1 MAVIQRR
8 HQKNN
13 TLHSIIK
20 NITYINKN
28 IQKDN
33 MPKKEEIKR
42 GITGGEIL
50 GATWKIISIGISVML
65 LLLFSLIV
73 FSFISSFAP
82 TIGRGNVAVIPIEGM
97 IRTDD
102 STFTPGVKSSE
113 IVKLIEQADR
123 SKEIQAILLEINSP
137 GGTPVATDE
146 ITTAL
151 KSVNKTTVAVIRET
165 GASGAFW
172 IATGADRIFA
182 NRMSI
187 TGSIGVQSSKLEF
200 PGLLADYN
208 ITYRRM
214 TAGRLKDAGSIY
226 REMTPE
232 EKILYQAI
240 LDELHTEFINEVAR
254 NRHLSEEY
262 VRTIATGFVY
272 LGSEAKEMGLVDE
285 LGGKKDAL
293 RYIEKTLNITA
304 KPVDYKQPTSFFSSL
319 SLMTSEAFYNIGQ
332 GLGSTFKTE
341 TEISFT

>member
-1 MAVIQRR
+1 MQ
-8 HQKNN
+8 
-13 TLHSIIK
+13 
-20 NITYINKN
+20 
-28 IQKDN
+28 
-33 MPKKEEIKR
+33 KKEAT
-42 GITGGEIL
+42 GITGSEIL
-50 GATWKIISIGISVML
+50 KATWKIISIGISIIL
-65 LLLFSLIV
+65 LLIFSVIV
-73 FSFISSFAP
+73 FSVFSSFIP
-82 TIGRGNVAVIPIEGM
+82 TMGRGNVAVISIDGM

-113 IVKLIEQADR
+113 IVKLIEQADE
-123 SKEIQAILLEINSP
+123 SKEIKAILLEINSP

-151 KSVNKTTVAVIRET
+151 KNANKTKIAVIRET
-165 GASGAFW
+165 GASGAYW

-182 NRMSI
+182 NRMSV
-187 TGSIGVQSSKLEF
+187 TGSIGVQSSRLEI

-208 ITYRRM
+208 VTYRKL

-232 EKILYQAI
+232 ERILYQAI
-240 LDELHTEFINEVAR
+240 LDKLHTEFINEVAR

-262 VRTIATGFVY
+262 VRTIGTGFVY

-293 RYIEKTLNITA
+293 KYIEKTLNITA
-304 KPVDYKQPTSFFSSL
+304 KPVDYKQPTSFLSSF